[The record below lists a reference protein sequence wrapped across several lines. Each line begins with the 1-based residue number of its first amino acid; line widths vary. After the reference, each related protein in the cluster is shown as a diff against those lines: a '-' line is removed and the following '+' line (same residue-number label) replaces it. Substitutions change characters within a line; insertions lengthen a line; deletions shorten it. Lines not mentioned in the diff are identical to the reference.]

1 MPLIEEIF
9 SDDEE
14 TGCDV
19 KKSGTQKL
27 EVVSS
32 DVVSSNDPGEK
43 MVTSPDNSRTDLPH
57 NRNTQESVT
66 TDCEGKQADDVSKKI
81 EETNGELSSVLSV
94 VYTLI

>member
-19 KKSGTQKL
+19 KKSGTQTL
-27 EVVSS
+27 DALSS
-32 DVVSSNDPGEK
+32 DVISSNDTEEK
-43 MVTSPDNSRTDLPH
+43 MVMSPDNSRTDLPH
-57 NRNTQESVT
+57 DRNTQESVMI
-66 TDCEGKQADDVSKKI
+66 DCEGKQADDVSKKI
-81 EETNGELSSVLSV
+81 EETNGERSSVLSV